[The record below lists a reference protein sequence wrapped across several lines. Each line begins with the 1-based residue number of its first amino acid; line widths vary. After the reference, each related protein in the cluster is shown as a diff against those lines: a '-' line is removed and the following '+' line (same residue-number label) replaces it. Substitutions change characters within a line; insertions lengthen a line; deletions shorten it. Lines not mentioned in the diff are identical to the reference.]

1 MSLTSKKTVL
11 SVDLHCLKCRKKVMM
26 LISSIEGI
34 DSIVLDLSKNT
45 ATITGE
51 ADPAS
56 IIRKV
61 RKCRKSAQVVS
72 VGPAKEEKKHD
83 KKDDKK
89 EDKKDEKKDEKK
101 ECSAHCVVVP
111 LTPRSCHRCDV
122 WYAVNYQDYVNPCH
136 IL

>member
-1 MSLTSKKTVL
+1 MSFMAKKTVL
-11 SVDLHCLKCRKKVMM
+11 SVDLLCLKCRKKVMI

-51 ADPAS
+51 ADPVS

-61 RKCRKSAQVVS
+61 RKCRKSAHIVS
-72 VGPAKEEKKHD
+72 VGPAKEEKKVE
-83 KKDDKK
+83 KKD
-89 EDKKDEKKDEKK
+89 DKKDEKKVEKK
-101 ECSAHCVVVP
+101 GEKKDVSAHSVVP
-111 LTPRSCHRCDV
+111 STPRTCHRCDAWFV
-122 WYAVNYQDYVNPCH
+122 VSYQDYIDPCH